1 MKQKKLALAAIL
13 VSLLSGCGQSA
24 VNCSD
29 EGAKKALENA
39 IRKSLEEVAVERV
52 KDENGSQ
59 PISNSSIRAA
69 IAEIKLVIENIR
81 TTKEDPNST
90 KKFCTGSLKI
100 VFSPETFE
108 AATKARKLVNLS
120 SVEEM
125 ADSADVEKGADY
137 LKGDLDYNVQP
148 TDDGEKIFAEFENA
162 DGKLDVFGEVI
173 AASLLKSRIEA
184 QARDNQQQAE
194 AAQREADAAVA
205 AANKAN
211 LDQAALAL
219 KTADQALNYAWQ
231 SIDAETRKS
240 ILAQQR
246 IWIKQKDSS
255 CKVEALQSSTDPN
268 EQKIYELQCKANVT
282 NSRAQELQGYFS
294 DGY

>member
-1 MKQKKLALAAIL
+1 MKQKKLVLAGIFTA
-13 VSLLSGCGQSA
+13 LLSGCGQSA
-24 VNCSD
+24 VTCSD
-29 EGAKKALENA
+29 EGAKKALESA
-39 IRKSLEEVAVERV
+39 IRESLEEVAVERV

-108 AATKARKLVNLS
+108 AATKARQLVNLS

-125 ADSADVEKGADY
+125 ADLADVEKGADY
-137 LKGDLDYNVQP
+137 LKGELDYNVQP

-173 AASLLKSRIEA
+173 AASLLKTRIEA

-194 AAQREADAAVA
+194 AAQREADAAIA

-211 LDQAALAL
+211 LDQASLAL
-219 KTADQALNYAWQ
+219 KSADQALNYAWQ

-255 CKVEALQSSTDPN
+255 CKVEALQSSTNPA

-282 NSRAQELQGYFS
+282 NSRAQELQGYIS
-294 DGY
+294 EGY